1 MDTQPQQEV
10 PTPVPTPTPAPVPP
24 ASAAPMQQ
32 QSSVAPPQALPIA
45 PAAPAQATSAVP
57 APASMTPVAP
67 VETSFSPIEPQP
79 APSASDA
86 VITWSA
92 NEYIHPDKTKLWY
105 VWFALVA
112 LGFVALDIF
121 IIQSWFYSFSFL
133 VLVMTAAIIVYVRR
147 PARTLTYALS
157 ASEGLYIGQELHSFD
172 DFKAFGLI
180 TDDGENSIMLMPR
193 KRFAPGV
200 SVYFPED
207 KGEQIVDILGAR
219 LPMEELKL
227 DVVDVIVRKLRL

>member
-24 ASAAPMQQ
+24 
-32 QSSVAPPQALPIA
+32 I
-45 PAAPAQATSAVP
+45 PAAPGPTP
-57 APASMTPVAP
+57 MTPVAP
-67 VETSFSPIEPQP
+67 VETSFSPVEPQP
-79 APSASDA
+79 TPSASDA

-92 NEYIHPDKTKLWY
+92 SEYIHPDKTKLWY
-105 VWFALVA
+105 VWFALVV

-121 IIQSWFYSFSFL
+121 IIQSWLYSFSFL
-133 VLVMTAAIIVYVRR
+133 ILVMTAAIIVYVRR